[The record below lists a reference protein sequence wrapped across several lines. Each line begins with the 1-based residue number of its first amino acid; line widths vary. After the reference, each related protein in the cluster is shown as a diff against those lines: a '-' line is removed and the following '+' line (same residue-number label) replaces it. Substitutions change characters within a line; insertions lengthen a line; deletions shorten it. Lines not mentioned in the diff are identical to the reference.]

1 MKRAKYIIIET
12 LLIFLM
18 SACSLTETIKNN
30 ILINNDDEILQEAI
44 TFKSYELYSQEGY
57 PIISTY
63 LPDNW
68 TQNVIMN
75 YRISSKYPLQAI
87 ASLSNPD
94 DTFGIFYFSP
104 MSFKDSTELLDGRRS
119 ADDGSHSILDY
130 SSFYHY
136 RDAYETSDLLLSTMG
151 YKWIERDSFPI
162 DQNILNEYNQKVQ
175 EKTKESFNI
184 IKNTLDQGGLSYQ
197 SLQLNNCE
205 ATIDKSRG
213 WISDGNASF
222 YAETQTYVSM
232 SDIRFEAATLML
244 INQLY
249 GNETIDWQYDGF
261 SIYWAVDEETFNNN
275 YNLAQFIISNT
286 GTTKSFDVAKDKVL
300 SIMIPMV
307 INGRQEIMDYGASIV
322 NEVMQNWNDTNERVA
337 QNWDDY
343 ILDQDRYVTNNG
355 LEICVPTNA
364 NYVYYDDS
372 TGDIVWSESA
382 LHDTGSQYQ
391 MINKKY

>member
-1 MKRAKYIIIET
+1 MKRVKYIIIET

-18 SACSLTETIKNN
+18 SACSSSKTIENN
-30 ILINNDDEILQEAI
+30 IVVNENEEILKDAL
-44 TFKSYELYSQEGY
+44 TFSCYELYSQEGY
-57 PIISTY
+57 PIVSTY

-68 TQNVIMN
+68 TQSVIMN
-75 YRISSKYPLQAI
+75 YRISPKYPLQAI
-87 ASLSNPD
+87 ASLSSPD

-104 MSFKDSTELLDGRRS
+104 MNFKDSTELFDGRRS

-151 YKWIERDSFPI
+151 YRWTDRDSLPI
-162 DQNILNEYNQKVQ
+162 DQSILNEYNQKNL
-175 EKTKESFNI
+175 EKANVSFNQT
-184 IKNTLDQGGLSYQ
+184 KSVLDQSGLSYQ
-197 SLQLNNCE
+197 SLELNNCE

-232 SDIRFEAATLML
+232 NDIRFEAMTLML
-244 INQLY
+244 INQVY

-261 SIYWAVDEETFNNN
+261 SIYWAIDEETFNNN

-286 GTTKSFDVAKDKVL
+286 GTTKSFEVAKDKIL

-307 INGRQEIMDYGASIV
+307 INGRQEVMDYGSSIV

-355 LEICVPTNA
+355 LEICVPTEA
-364 NYVYYDDS
+364 NYVYFDDT
-372 TGDIVWSESA
+372 TGDVIWTESA
-382 LHDTGSQYQ
+382 LNEPGAQYQ